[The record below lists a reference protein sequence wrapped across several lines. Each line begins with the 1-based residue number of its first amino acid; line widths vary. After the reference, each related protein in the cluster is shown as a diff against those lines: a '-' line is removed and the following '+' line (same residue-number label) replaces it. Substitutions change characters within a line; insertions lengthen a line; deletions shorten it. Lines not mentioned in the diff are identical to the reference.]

1 MQDTFAYRPKLHFT
15 APKNW
20 LNDPNGLV
28 CAGGYYHL
36 FYQHH
41 PFGTQWGPMHWGH
54 AVSRD
59 LYHWEHRDIA
69 LYPDEKGMIFSGS
82 AVIDE
87 KNVSGLG
94 DGKTP
99 PMLLFFTY
107 DTGETEYQSMA
118 YSLDEG
124 KTFQKYGKIL
134 IENPGIRDFR
144 DPKVIRVGDD
154 WVMALAV
161 KDSCWFYRSHNLLD
175 WEKTGAFGPLPESE
189 APEGAVWECPDLYAL
204 PTQDGHMRW
213 VLTISMQIPM
223 ELGGVRTRYWLG
235 EFANGTFTASDPCG
249 QWVDNGFDCYAG
261 TTYSNAPQPTFIAW
275 GDNMVYA
282 GEAPT
287 GEWRCHMTL
296 PRVLSLQKTPEG
308 DRLAAWPFIP
318 KEAPV
323 LMDCPPKTQ
332 GELTGTTCL
341 LKVTGSGEGIV
352 TLRTPSGK
360 AFRFGVNE
368 KNEFVI
374 DRRDV
379 CKPFSDNYTADLLT
393 RGAVRFFE
401 GDWELLAVLDGCA
414 FEMFGDKGTRAFSVS
429 LFPGEAF
436 TRFDVQGQAAV
447 QVYDL

>member
-1 MQDTFAYRPKLHFT
+1 MGWYVPVAIIIFSISIIL
-15 APKNW
+15 
-20 LNDPNGLV
+20 LV
-28 CAGGYYHL
+28 LSGV
-36 FYQHH
+36 
-41 PFGTQWGPMHWGH
+41 PMHWGH

-99 PMLLFFTY
+99 PCFCSLPTIPVKRNTRAWHTAWMKGRPSKN
-107 DTGETEYQSMA
+107 TGKFS
-118 YSLDEG
+118 SR
-124 KTFQKYGKIL
+124 I
-134 IENPGIRDFR
+134 PGIRDFR

-275 GDNMVYA
+275 GDQ
-282 GEAPT
+282 
-287 GEWRCHMTL
+287 H
-296 PRVLSLQKTPEG
+296 
-308 DRLAAWPFIP
+308 
-318 KEAPV
+318 
-323 LMDCPPKTQ
+323 
-332 GELTGTTCL
+332 
-341 LKVTGSGEGIV
+341 GIC
-352 TLRTPSGK
+352 G
-360 AFRFGVNE
+360 
-368 KNEFVI
+368 
-374 DRRDV
+374 
-379 CKPFSDNYTADLLT
+379 
-393 RGAVRFFE
+393 RGAHRRMALPY
-401 GDWELLAVLDGCA
+401 DTAPGCCRYRRRR
-414 FEMFGDKGTRAFSVS
+414 KGIAWRLGRLYQKKPRS
-429 LFPGEAF
+429 
-436 TRFDVQGQAAV
+436 
-447 QVYDL
+447 

>member
-154 WVMALAV
+154 WVMGKNRGVRSLAGKRSTRRRRV
-161 KDSCWFYRSHNLLD
+161 GMPRFVRAADSGR
-175 WEKTGAFGPLPESE
+175 A
-189 APEGAVWECPDLYAL
+189 YAL
-204 PTQDGHMRW
+204 
-213 VLTISMQIPM
+213 
-223 ELGGVRTRYWLG
+223 
-235 EFANGTFTASDPCG
+235 GT
-249 QWVDNGFDCYAG
+249 N
-261 TTYSNAPQPTFIAW
+261 
-275 GDNMVYA
+275 
-282 GEAPT
+282 
-287 GEWRCHMTL
+287 H
-296 PRVLSLQKTPEG
+296 
-308 DRLAAWPFIP
+308 
-318 KEAPV
+318 
-323 LMDCPPKTQ
+323 
-332 GELTGTTCL
+332 
-341 LKVTGSGEGIV
+341 
-352 TLRTPSGK
+352 
-360 AFRFGVNE
+360 
-368 KNEFVI
+368 
-374 DRRDV
+374 
-379 CKPFSDNYTADLLT
+379 
-393 RGAVRFFE
+393 
-401 GDWELLAVLDGCA
+401 
-414 FEMFGDKGTRAFSVS
+414 
-429 LFPGEAF
+429 
-436 TRFDVQGQAAV
+436 
-447 QVYDL
+447 